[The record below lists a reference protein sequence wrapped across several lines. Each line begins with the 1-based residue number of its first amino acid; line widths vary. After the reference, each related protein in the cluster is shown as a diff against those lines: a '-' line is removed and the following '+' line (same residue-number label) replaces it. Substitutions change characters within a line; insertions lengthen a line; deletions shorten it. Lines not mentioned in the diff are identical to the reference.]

1 MFIDI
6 SAGSQQ
12 GCTADNRG
20 ASADRHQ
27 PVRRARDGQYTGER
41 PGMTMIEN
49 RIRTS
54 QQAGKPVI
62 NGWLSMG
69 NAFAAEVLA
78 EQGFDSLTVDMQHGL
93 NELGNAV
100 AMFQA
105 IRASGV
111 VPVARVPWLEPGIV
125 MKALDVG
132 ALAIICPMINNRE
145 QSERFVSYMRYPP
158 GGVRSFGPTRA
169 AISAGP
175 DYAREANRQVMSLAM
190 IETLE
195 AYDNIDDIVTTP
207 GLDGI
212 YIGPA
217 DLTIG
222 LTNGRLAPGFDR
234 EEEELVAAIR
244 RILDAAKQA
253 GLVAGLHCG
262 APEYAAKA
270 IGWGFDLV
278 TVSTDARLLAEIAAR
293 KVARVRALVSGNDEE
308 TTDTATN
315 SSY

>member
-1 MFIDI
+1 
-6 SAGSQQ
+6 
-12 GCTADNRG
+12 
-20 ASADRHQ
+20 
-27 PVRRARDGQYTGER
+27 
-41 PGMTMIEN
+41 MIEN

-145 QSERFVSYMRYPP
+145 QAERFVSYMRYPP